1 MSHAGPRFPALPI
14 ARIED
19 EPSRPACH
27 VGEPARVSEFPL
39 PIEERANDAIE
50 PRIVEPKAVRELHS
64 ATVAAGPDTRDMS
77 GLTPAERQRP
87 KPQFASIHR
96 DDATK

>member
-1 MSHAGPRFPALPI
+1 MSGL
-14 ARIED
+14 
-19 EPSRPACH
+19 
-27 VGEPARVSEFPL
+27 PL

-50 PRIVEPKAVRELHS
+50 PRIVEPKAVRELFT
-64 ATVAAGPDTRDMS
+64 APLWLPGQIRDMS

-96 DDATK
+96 DDATKERRVAHTGRACAPTVTASRTPR